1 MAFDGRGG
9 IVKLSRSFRFQ
20 VSWRLAALAAAV
32 GFFFYWRT
40 HFGLGVPA
48 WAAAAFFAAMV
59 HSLFRYIDRSNLGL
73 ARFLQA
79 VRYHD
84 FSLSPGIEGM
94 GGSFADLNS
103 TFREISGQFQR
114 AREEK
119 EEQYRYLQTVVQ
131 HVGVGLLSLR
141 DDGVV
146 DLFNHA
152 ARRLLRVPHLRHIAD
167 LPPMFQPLRA
177 EIEKLS
183 PGEKS
188 LLRLD
193 LADEELQLSLAA
205 AEFKQH
211 GRLFKLVSL
220 QNIQVELEEKETEAW
235 QSLTRVLTHEIMNSL
250 TPIASLAA
258 TAASLLPEG
267 GGDEQAAASTRSR
280 DVAEA
285 LQTIDRRSQGLMR
298 FVHAYRSVTLIP
310 KPQFRI
316 FPVLEIVRRAEKLL
330 QEKLNRQG
338 IAFSFEVEPP
348 SLELT
353 ADPDLMEQV
362 LLNLLLNALDALAGR
377 ENPRIRI
384 FSRMNER
391 GRVLIEVSDNGPGIA
406 PEAREKIFIPFFTT
420 KKEGSGIGLSFSRQV
435 MRLHHGLITV
445 RSQAGIGTVFT
456 LRF

>member
-1 MAFDGRGG
+1 M
-9 IVKLSRSFRFQ
+9 KLSRNFRFQ
-20 VSWRLAALAAAV
+20 VSWRLAALAAAA

-40 HFGLGVPA
+40 RFGLGIPA
-48 WAAAAFFAAMV
+48 WAAAALFAAMGY
-59 HSLFRYIDRSNLGL
+59 SLFRYIDRSNLGL
-73 ARFLQA
+73 ARFLES

-84 FSLSPGIEGM
+84 FSLSPGIEGL
-94 GGSFADLNS
+94 GGSFADLNA
-103 TFREISGQFQR
+103 TFREVSGQFQR

-141 DDGVV
+141 NDGAV

-152 ARRLLRVPHLRHIAD
+152 AKRLLRVPHLRHIAD
-167 LPPMFQPLRA
+167 LPPMFQPLRD
-177 EIEKLS
+177 EIEKS
-183 PGEKS
+183 NSGGKS
-188 LLRLD
+188 LLKLD
-193 LADEELQLSLAA
+193 FPDEELHLSLCTT
-205 AEFKQH
+205 EFKQR
-211 GRLFKLVSL
+211 GQLFKLVSL

-250 TPIASLAA
+250 TPIASLAS
-258 TAASLLPEG
+258 TALSLLPDG
-267 GGDEQAAASTRSR
+267 CGADGDAASTRSR

-310 KPQFRI
+310 RPQFRI
-316 FPVLEIVRRAEKLL
+316 FPVLEIFRRTEKLL

-338 IAFSFEVEPP
+338 IALRIEVEPP

-377 ENPRIRI
+377 ENPLIRMY
-384 FSRMNER
+384 SCMNER

-406 PEAREKIFIPFFTT
+406 CEAREKLFIPFFTT

-435 MRLHHGLITV
+435 MRLHRGTISV
-445 RSQAGIGTVFT
+445 KSEPGAGSVFI

>member
-1 MAFDGRGG
+1 M
-9 IVKLSRSFRFQ
+9 KLSRNFRYQ
-20 VSWRLAALAAAV
+20 VSWRLAALAAAA

-40 HFGLGVPA
+40 RFGLGIPA
-48 WAAAAFFAAMV
+48 WAAAALFAAIGY
-59 HSLFRYIDRSNLGL
+59 SLFRYIDRCNLGL
-73 ARFLQA
+73 ARFLES

-84 FSLSPGIEGM
+84 FSLSPGIEGL

-141 DDGVV
+141 DDGAV

-152 ARRLLRVPHLRHIAD
+152 AKRLLRVPHLRHITE
-167 LPPMFQPLRA
+167 LPPMFLPLRD
-177 EIEKLS
+177 EIEKANS
-183 PGEKS
+183 GGKS
-188 LLRLD
+188 LLKLD
-193 LADEELQLSLAA
+193 FPDEELHLSLCTT
-205 AEFKQH
+205 EFKQR
-211 GRLFKLVSL
+211 GQLFKLVSL

-250 TPIASLAA
+250 TPIASLAS
-258 TAASLLPEG
+258 TAASLLPDG
-267 GGDEQAAASTRSR
+267 GGDDDDAASTRNH

-310 KPQFRI
+310 RPQFRI
-316 FPVLEIVRRAEKLL
+316 FPVLEIFRRTEKLM
-330 QEKLNRQG
+330 QEKFTRQG
-338 IAFSFEVEPP
+338 VALRIEVEPP

-353 ADPDLMEQV
+353 ADPDLTEQV
-362 LLNLLLNALDALAGR
+362 LLNLLLNALEALAGR
-377 ENPRIRI
+377 EKPQIRML
-384 FSRMNER
+384 SRMNER

-406 PEAREKIFIPFFTT
+406 PEAREKLFIPFFTT

-435 MRLHHGLITV
+435 MRLHRGTISV
-445 RSQAGIGTVFT
+445 KSQPGAGSLFV